1 MKQVKLFF
9 LTLLCLLLSTT
20 AKADDRPITVDQ
32 LPAAAK
38 TFIKKHFSQ
47 DQVVEAEMEKN
58 FRSVKYDVKFSSGSE
73 VDFNAKGTWISV
85 DCERSAVPAAIIP
98 AAIKKYVSTK
108 YKGETINKIERET
121 YGYEVELSND
131 LELKFNRNGKF
142 IAVTH

>member
-1 MKQVKLFF
+1 MKQGKLFI
-9 LTLLCLLLSTT
+9 LTLVCLLLSAT

-47 DQVVEAEMEKN
+47 EQVVEAELEKN
-58 FRSVKYDVKFSSGSE
+58 FRGTKYDVKFSSGAE

-85 DCERSAVPAAIIP
+85 DCERSGVPAAIIP
-98 AAIKKYVSTK
+98 AAIKNYVNTK
-108 YKGETINKIERET
+108 YKGQQINKIERQS

-131 LELKFNRNGKF
+131 LELKFNKKGKF
-142 IAVTH
+142 IGVSH